1 MTNLDDR
8 VPTVLTR
15 RGRVLLALGIV
26 AFFLGGL
33 ALGGYL
39 YLRSIGVYGEG
50 VPGDLVSVEI
60 PKGSTVGDIGR
71 ILESSG
77 VVPSAF
83 GFRVVAYLE
92 GGAEDIQAGKYELP
106 QGLSARAALEALLQ
120 EVPAPDFVT
129 VTFPEGSWLT
139 DFARI
144 LERDSHISGDRFLS
158 LTATAQLRSDLLP
171 DGIDTLEGL
180 LFPSTYQV
188 IDKDTPRTIAQR
200 LLGQMEEEV
209 AALDQSAIED
219 LGISPYEAI
228 IVASMIEAEAKIPE
242 ERPMVAAVVY
252 NRLEQGIALGIDAT
266 VLYALGE
273 HKETLT
279 ASDLEIDSPYNTRE
293 VVGLPPT
300 PIGAPGRASLQA
312 AFEPADGEWLYY
324 VLEDCEG
331 HHHFSE
337 SYDEFLQYK
346 RAYQA
351 LDC

>member
-1 MTNLDDR
+1 M
-8 VPTVLTR
+8 
-15 RGRVLLALGIV
+15 LALAIV
-26 AFFLGGL
+26 TFFLGGS

-39 YLRSIGVYGEG
+39 YLRAIGVYGEG
-50 VPGDLVSVEI
+50 VPGELVAVDI

-71 ILESSG
+71 ILESRG

-106 QGLSARAALEALLQ
+106 QGLSARAALEALL
-120 EVPAPDFVT
+120 EDVPTPDFVT
-129 VTFPEGSWLT
+129 VTFPEGSWLS

-144 LERDSHISGDRFLS
+144 LERDSHISGERFLS
-158 LTATAQLRSDLLP
+158 LTATAEVRSELLP
-171 DGIDTLEGL
+171 EGIETLEGL

-188 IDKDTPRTIAQR
+188 IAKDTPRSVAQR
-200 LLGQMEEEV
+200 LVGQMEERV
-209 AALDQSAIED
+209 AALDRVTIQER
-219 LGISPYEAI
+219 GISPYEAI

-242 ERPMVAAVVY
+242 ERAKVAAVIY
-252 NRLEQGIALGIDAT
+252 NRLEQGIKLGIDAT

-273 HKETLT
+273 HKDELT
-279 ASDLEIDSPYNTRE
+279 SSDLAVQSPYNTRQ
-293 VVGLPPT
+293 VAGLPPT
-300 PIGAPGRASLQA
+300 PIGAAGLASLEA
-312 AFEPADGEWLYY
+312 AFAPASGDWLYY
-324 VLEDCEG
+324 VLEDCAG